1 MVIDIGNIERN
12 PRLTLDTS
20 VSSKD
25 ILKRFGKTEDN
36 IEFFILDQSSN
47 IVYRE
52 NNFIDYLPGEPD
64 PNDVSL
70 FSEININ
77 PASILSNKGFTTGI
91 YTLKFN
97 IQRKFVDGIRVT
109 DRNTIEVVANTLND
123 LVNKE
128 IVSLINS
135 NGGNSIG
142 LAKNNNN
149 LIRVK
154 KLTSEKIDY
163 GYVGEITDID
173 SNYLYDL
180 MNSNYIPVVAPLG
193 FDENNDIYNINAD
206 SAASAIAANLADEKL
221 IFLTDQTGVLDEKG
235 NLISS
240 LNFNEIENLISSN
253 VISGGMLPKIKAC
266 LNSLKNNVKMAHIVD
281 GRIQHSVLLEI
292 FTNEGIGTLVKK

>member
-1 MVIDIGNIERN
+1 MEKNKAEQVIKILTEALPFIQKFSKKICVVKYGGAAMVEKDLKNGFARDIALMKQVGINVVVVHGGGPQIDKE
-12 PRLTLDTS
+12 
-20 VSSKD
+20 
-25 ILKRFGKTEDN
+25 LK
-36 IEFFILDQSSN
+36 
-47 IVYRE
+47 
-52 NNFIDYLPGEPD
+52 
-64 PNDVSL
+64 
-70 FSEININ
+70 
-77 PASILSNKGFTTGI
+77 
-91 YTLKFN
+91 KFN
-97 IQRKFVDGIRVT
+97 IQRNFVDGIRVT

-163 GYVGEITDID
+163 GYVGEIIDID

-206 SAASAIAANLADEKL
+206 SAASAIAANLAAEKL

-292 FTNEGIGTLVKK
+292 FTNEGIGTLVKKWLNA

>member
-1 MVIDIGNIERN
+1 MEKNKAEQVIKILTEALPFIQKFSKKICVVKYGGAAMVEKDLKNGFARDIALMKQVGINVVVVHGGGPQIDKE
-12 PRLTLDTS
+12 
-20 VSSKD
+20 
-25 ILKRFGKTEDN
+25 LK
-36 IEFFILDQSSN
+36 
-47 IVYRE
+47 
-52 NNFIDYLPGEPD
+52 
-64 PNDVSL
+64 
-70 FSEININ
+70 
-77 PASILSNKGFTTGI
+77 
-91 YTLKFN
+91 KFN
-97 IQRKFVDGIRVT
+97 IQRNFVDGIRVT

-163 GYVGEITDID
+163 GYVGKIIDID

-180 MNSNYIPVVAPLG
+180 MNSNYIPVIAPLG

-206 SAASAIAANLADEKL
+206 SAASAIASNLAAEKL

-253 VISGGMLPKIKAC
+253 VITGGMLPKIKAC

>member
-1 MVIDIGNIERN
+1 MEKNKAEQVIKILTEALPFIQKFSKKICVVKYGGAAMVEKDLKNGFARDIALMKQVGINVVVVHGGGPQIDKE
-12 PRLTLDTS
+12 
-20 VSSKD
+20 
-25 ILKRFGKTEDN
+25 LK
-36 IEFFILDQSSN
+36 
-47 IVYRE
+47 
-52 NNFIDYLPGEPD
+52 
-64 PNDVSL
+64 
-70 FSEININ
+70 
-77 PASILSNKGFTTGI
+77 
-91 YTLKFN
+91 KFN
-97 IQRKFVDGIRVT
+97 IQRNFVDGIRVT

-206 SAASAIAANLADEKL
+206 SAASAIAANLAAEKL
-221 IFLTDQTGVLDEKG
+221 IFLTDQTGVLDQKG

-253 VISGGMLPKIKAC
+253 VITGGMLPKIKAC

>member
-1 MVIDIGNIERN
+1 MEKNKAEQVIKILTEALPFIQKFSKKICVVKYGGAAMVEKDLKNGFARDIALMKQVGINVVVVHGGGPQIDKE
-12 PRLTLDTS
+12 
-20 VSSKD
+20 
-25 ILKRFGKTEDN
+25 LK
-36 IEFFILDQSSN
+36 
-47 IVYRE
+47 
-52 NNFIDYLPGEPD
+52 
-64 PNDVSL
+64 
-70 FSEININ
+70 
-77 PASILSNKGFTTGI
+77 
-91 YTLKFN
+91 KFN
-97 IQRKFVDGIRVT
+97 IQRNFVDGIRVT

-163 GYVGEITDID
+163 GYVGEIIDID

-206 SAASAIAANLADEKL
+206 SAASAIASNLAAEKL
-221 IFLTDQTGVLDEKG
+221 IFLTDQTGVLDQKG

>member
-1 MVIDIGNIERN
+1 MEKNKAEQVIKILTEALPFIQKFSKKICVVKYGGAAMVEKDLKNGFARDIALMKQVGINVVVVHGGGPQIDKE
-12 PRLTLDTS
+12 
-20 VSSKD
+20 
-25 ILKRFGKTEDN
+25 LK
-36 IEFFILDQSSN
+36 
-47 IVYRE
+47 
-52 NNFIDYLPGEPD
+52 
-64 PNDVSL
+64 
-70 FSEININ
+70 
-77 PASILSNKGFTTGI
+77 
-91 YTLKFN
+91 KFN
-97 IQRKFVDGIRVT
+97 IQRNFVDGIRVT

-180 MNSNYIPVVAPLG
+180 MNSNYIPVIAPLG

-206 SAASAIAANLADEKL
+206 SAASAIASNLAAEKL
-221 IFLTDQTGVLDEKG
+221 IFLTDQTGVLDQKG

-253 VISGGMLPKIKAC
+253 VITGGMLPKIKAC
-266 LNSLKNNVKMAHIVD
+266 LNSLKRNVKMAHIVD

>member
-1 MVIDIGNIERN
+1 MEKNKAEQVIKILTEALPFIQKFSKKICVVKYGGAAMVEKDLKNGFARDIALMKQVGINVVVVHGGGPQIDKE
-12 PRLTLDTS
+12 
-20 VSSKD
+20 
-25 ILKRFGKTEDN
+25 LK
-36 IEFFILDQSSN
+36 
-47 IVYRE
+47 
-52 NNFIDYLPGEPD
+52 
-64 PNDVSL
+64 
-70 FSEININ
+70 
-77 PASILSNKGFTTGI
+77 
-91 YTLKFN
+91 KFN
-97 IQRKFVDGIRVT
+97 IQRNFVDGIRVT
-109 DRNTIEVVANTLND
+109 DRDTIEVVANTLND

-206 SAASAIAANLADEKL
+206 SAASAIASNLAAEKL

>member
-1 MVIDIGNIERN
+1 MEKNKAEQVIKILTEALPFIQKFSKKICVVKYGGAAMVEKDLKNGFARDIALMKQVGINVVVVHGGGPQIDKE
-12 PRLTLDTS
+12 
-20 VSSKD
+20 
-25 ILKRFGKTEDN
+25 LK
-36 IEFFILDQSSN
+36 
-47 IVYRE
+47 
-52 NNFIDYLPGEPD
+52 
-64 PNDVSL
+64 
-70 FSEININ
+70 
-77 PASILSNKGFTTGI
+77 
-91 YTLKFN
+91 KFN
-97 IQRKFVDGIRVT
+97 IQRNFVDGIRVT
-109 DRNTIEVVANTLND
+109 DRDTIEVVANTLND

-163 GYVGEITDID
+163 GYVGEIIDID

-180 MNSNYIPVVAPLG
+180 MNSNYIPVIAPLG

-206 SAASAIAANLADEKL
+206 SAASAIASNLAAEKL
-221 IFLTDQTGVLDEKG
+221 IFLTDQTGVLDQKG

>member
-1 MVIDIGNIERN
+1 MEKNKAEQVIKILTEALPFIQKFSKKICVVKYGGAAMVEKDLKNGFARDIALMKQVGINVVVVHGGGPQIDKE
-12 PRLTLDTS
+12 
-20 VSSKD
+20 
-25 ILKRFGKTEDN
+25 LK
-36 IEFFILDQSSN
+36 
-47 IVYRE
+47 
-52 NNFIDYLPGEPD
+52 
-64 PNDVSL
+64 
-70 FSEININ
+70 
-77 PASILSNKGFTTGI
+77 
-91 YTLKFN
+91 KFN
-97 IQRKFVDGIRVT
+97 IQRNFVDGIRVT
-109 DRNTIEVVANTLND
+109 DRDTIEVVANTLND

-163 GYVGEITDID
+163 GYVGEIIDID

-206 SAASAIAANLADEKL
+206 SAASAIAANLAAEKL
-221 IFLTDQTGVLDEKG
+221 IFLTDQTGVLDQKG

-253 VISGGMLPKIKAC
+253 VITGGMLPKIKAC

>member
-1 MVIDIGNIERN
+1 MEKNKAEQVIKILTEALPFIQKFSKKICVVKYGGAAMVEKDLKNGFARDIALMKQVGINVVVVHGGGPQIDKE
-12 PRLTLDTS
+12 
-20 VSSKD
+20 
-25 ILKRFGKTEDN
+25 LK
-36 IEFFILDQSSN
+36 
-47 IVYRE
+47 
-52 NNFIDYLPGEPD
+52 
-64 PNDVSL
+64 
-70 FSEININ
+70 
-77 PASILSNKGFTTGI
+77 
-91 YTLKFN
+91 KFN
-97 IQRKFVDGIRVT
+97 IQRNFVDGIRVT

-206 SAASAIAANLADEKL
+206 SAASAIAANLAAEKL

>member
-1 MVIDIGNIERN
+1 MEKNKAEQVIKILTEALPFIQKFSKKICVVKYGGAAMVEKDLKNGFARDIALMKQVGINVVVVHGGGPQIDKE
-12 PRLTLDTS
+12 
-20 VSSKD
+20 
-25 ILKRFGKTEDN
+25 LK
-36 IEFFILDQSSN
+36 
-47 IVYRE
+47 
-52 NNFIDYLPGEPD
+52 
-64 PNDVSL
+64 
-70 FSEININ
+70 
-77 PASILSNKGFTTGI
+77 
-91 YTLKFN
+91 KFN
-97 IQRKFVDGIRVT
+97 IQRNFVDGIRVT
-109 DRNTIEVVANTLND
+109 DRDTIEVVANTLND

-206 SAASAIAANLADEKL
+206 SAASAIASNLAAEKL
-221 IFLTDQTGVLDEKG
+221 IFLTDQTGVLDQKG

-253 VISGGMLPKIKAC
+253 VITGGMLPKIKAC

>member
-1 MVIDIGNIERN
+1 MEKNKAEQVIKILTEALPFIQKFSKKICVVKYGGAAMVEKDLKNGFARDIALMKQVGINVVVVHGGGPQIDKE
-12 PRLTLDTS
+12 
-20 VSSKD
+20 
-25 ILKRFGKTEDN
+25 LK
-36 IEFFILDQSSN
+36 
-47 IVYRE
+47 
-52 NNFIDYLPGEPD
+52 
-64 PNDVSL
+64 
-70 FSEININ
+70 
-77 PASILSNKGFTTGI
+77 
-91 YTLKFN
+91 KFN
-97 IQRKFVDGIRVT
+97 IQRNFVDGIRVT
-109 DRNTIEVVANTLND
+109 DRDTIEVVANTLND

-180 MNSNYIPVVAPLG
+180 MNSNYIPVIAPLG

-206 SAASAIAANLADEKL
+206 SAASAIASNLAAEKL

-253 VISGGMLPKIKAC
+253 VITGGMLQKIKAC

>member
-1 MVIDIGNIERN
+1 MEKNKAEQVIKILTEALPFIQKFSKKICVVKYGGAAMVKKDLKNGFARDIALMKQVGINVVVVHGGGPQIDKE
-12 PRLTLDTS
+12 
-20 VSSKD
+20 
-25 ILKRFGKTEDN
+25 LK
-36 IEFFILDQSSN
+36 
-47 IVYRE
+47 
-52 NNFIDYLPGEPD
+52 
-64 PNDVSL
+64 
-70 FSEININ
+70 
-77 PASILSNKGFTTGI
+77 
-91 YTLKFN
+91 KFN
-97 IQRKFVDGIRVT
+97 IQRNFVDGIRVT
-109 DRNTIEVVANTLND
+109 DKNTIEVVANTLND

-163 GYVGEITDID
+163 GYVGEIIDID

-180 MNSNYIPVVAPLG
+180 MNSNYIPVIAPLG

-206 SAASAIAANLADEKL
+206 SAASAIASNLAAEKL
-221 IFLTDQTGVLDEKG
+221 IFLTDQTGVLDQKG

-253 VISGGMLPKIKAC
+253 VITGGMLPKIKAC
-266 LNSLKNNVKMAHIVD
+266 LNSLKNNVKMAHIAD

>member
-1 MVIDIGNIERN
+1 MEKNKAEQVIKILTEALPFIQKFSKKICVVKYGGAAMVEKDLKNGFARDIALMKQVGINVVVVHGGGPQIDKE
-12 PRLTLDTS
+12 
-20 VSSKD
+20 
-25 ILKRFGKTEDN
+25 LK
-36 IEFFILDQSSN
+36 
-47 IVYRE
+47 
-52 NNFIDYLPGEPD
+52 
-64 PNDVSL
+64 
-70 FSEININ
+70 
-77 PASILSNKGFTTGI
+77 
-91 YTLKFN
+91 KFN
-97 IQRKFVDGIRVT
+97 IQRNFVDGIRVT
-109 DRNTIEVVANTLND
+109 DRDTIEVVANTLND

-206 SAASAIAANLADEKL
+206 SAASAIAANLAAEKL
-221 IFLTDQTGVLDEKG
+221 IFLTDQTGVLDQKG

>member
-1 MVIDIGNIERN
+1 MEKNKAEQVIKILTEALPFIQKFSKKICVVKYGGAAMVEKDLKNGFARDIALMKQVGINVVVVHGGGPQIDKE
-12 PRLTLDTS
+12 
-20 VSSKD
+20 
-25 ILKRFGKTEDN
+25 LK
-36 IEFFILDQSSN
+36 
-47 IVYRE
+47 
-52 NNFIDYLPGEPD
+52 
-64 PNDVSL
+64 
-70 FSEININ
+70 
-77 PASILSNKGFTTGI
+77 
-91 YTLKFN
+91 KFN
-97 IQRKFVDGIRVT
+97 IQRNFVDGIRVT
-109 DRNTIEVVANTLND
+109 ERNTIEVVANTLND

-206 SAASAIAANLADEKL
+206 SAASAIASNLAAEKL

>member
-1 MVIDIGNIERN
+1 MEKNKAEQVIKILTEALPFIQKFSKKICVVKYGGAAMVEKDLKNGFARDIALMKQVGINVVVVHGGGPQIDKE
-12 PRLTLDTS
+12 
-20 VSSKD
+20 
-25 ILKRFGKTEDN
+25 LK
-36 IEFFILDQSSN
+36 
-47 IVYRE
+47 
-52 NNFIDYLPGEPD
+52 
-64 PNDVSL
+64 
-70 FSEININ
+70 
-77 PASILSNKGFTTGI
+77 
-91 YTLKFN
+91 KFN
-97 IQRKFVDGIRVT
+97 IQRNFVDGIRVT
-109 DRNTIEVVANTLND
+109 DKNTIEVVANTLND

-163 GYVGEITDID
+163 GYVGEIIDID

-180 MNSNYIPVVAPLG
+180 MNSNYIPVIAPLG

-206 SAASAIAANLADEKL
+206 SAASAIASNLAAEKL
-221 IFLTDQTGVLDEKG
+221 IFLTDQTGVLDQKG